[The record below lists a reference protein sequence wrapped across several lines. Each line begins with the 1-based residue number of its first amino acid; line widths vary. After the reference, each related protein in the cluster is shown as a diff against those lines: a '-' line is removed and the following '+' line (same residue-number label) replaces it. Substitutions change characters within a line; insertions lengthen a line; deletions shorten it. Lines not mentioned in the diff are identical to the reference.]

1 MKDLLMKKKTGK
13 RIRYVRLAGVLL
25 ALGVL
30 AIAAY
35 GTLLTER

>member
-1 MKDLLMKKKTGK
+1 MKKKTGK
-13 RIRYVRLAGVLL
+13 RIRYVRLTGVLL